1 MSSLELAKNI
11 SILTRTHP
19 ERHKDNETGKISFQQ
34 EISLFE
40 QLRTEIGS
48 SSRRG
53 GKSGSG
59 SRSPVALA
67 AVALWSEI
75 QESLNTAYIEI
86 TGTDAPEKSTEQKLE
101 KWTEAATNGETLS
114 RCVETTGIWI
124 EQIRNLINPVPSIEL
139 IGACPACGERYAFTE
154 QDSETLRNAA
164 LTATIYGAKC
174 GSCGAEWEP
183 EQFEQL
189 RRSIR

>member
-1 MSSLELAKNI
+1 MSNLELAKNI
-11 SILTRTHP
+11 SILAKTHP
-19 ERHKDNETGKISFQQ
+19 ERHKDNETGKISYQQ

-75 QESLNTAYIEI
+75 QESLNTAHIEI
-86 TGTDAPEKSTEQKLE
+86 TGTDDPKKSAELKLE
-101 KWTEAATNGETLS
+101 MWTEAATSGETLT
-114 RCVETTGIWI
+114 RCVETTGRWI
-124 EQIRNLINPVPSIEL
+124 EQIRELINPVPSIEL
-139 IGACPACGERYAFTE
+139 IGACPACGQCYSFTE
-154 QDSETLRNAA
+154 QEGETLRNTA
-164 LTATIYGAKC
+164 LTATTQGARC
-174 GSCGAEWEP
+174 GACGAEWEP
-183 EQFEQL
+183 QQFEQL
-189 RRSIR
+189 RHEIG